1 MRSHCD
7 QAGRLWGRL
16 DSRRFQPAH
25 VPRLDAIITVLQ
37 PPERLAETLNERRA
51 TEPRWNPRG
60 DRNAVARI
68 ACMANPLARIASRGR
83 AVRWAAL
90 YEAAKFVYGHGKR
103 MYGNLSPA
111 ERERLGQLMR
121 KSRGRRSNL
130 TEREQRR
137 VWELVKKAATG
148 S

>member
-1 MRSHCD
+1 
-7 QAGRLWGRL
+7 
-16 DSRRFQPAH
+16 
-25 VPRLDAIITVLQ
+25 VP
-37 PPERLAETLNERRA
+37 
-51 TEPRWNPRG
+51 
-60 DRNAVARI
+60 
-68 ACMANPLARIASRGR
+68 NPLTSAVRRGR

-103 MYGNLSPA
+103 MYDNLSPA
-111 ERERLGQLMR
+111 ERERLGQLIR

-137 VWELVKKAATG
+137 VSELVKKAATG